1 MSPTARPGRR
11 RCAGGG
17 GSRASSA
24 AGSRARP
31 RSSSMERE
39 VERRNREAE
48 LLTLARLH
56 PVSTLD
62 PSSFLLSSTA
72 APPPPRPQR
81 ALPQRALLAPTDVAL
96 ASLRTPASTPTPST
110 ARTSS
115 VTTSAAASPW
125 HRPPPP
131 PTSPRKHQRDWMYKS
146 YGQEASARRELQGG
160 DCGASRR
167 GLRAGERREA
177 GAVYN
182 AILIVSRDMHRV
194 GLWF

>member
-1 MSPTARPGRR
+1 MSQTARPSRR

-62 PSSFLLSSTA
+62 PSSFLLSSTT
-72 APPPPRPQR
+72 APAG
-81 ALPQRALLAPTDVAL
+81 ALPQRALLAPADVAL

-131 PTSPRKHQRDWMYKS
+131 PTSPRKHQRDWMYKT

-160 DCGASRR
+160 DCGTSRR